1 MEEVLRRTS
10 LAPLAFPCFVL
21 SFTGVETEGLLDCQG
36 RAGIVSIV
44 PSDTKLLLTKN
55 YTEII
60 IFGKLRISR
69 VIP

>member
-1 MEEVLRRTS
+1 MEEVPRRTS
-10 LAPLAFPCFVL
+10 LAPLASPCFL
-21 SFTGVETEGLLDCQG
+21 LCLIGVETEGLLDYQG
-36 RAGIVSIV
+36 RVGIISIV

-55 YTEII
+55 YSEII